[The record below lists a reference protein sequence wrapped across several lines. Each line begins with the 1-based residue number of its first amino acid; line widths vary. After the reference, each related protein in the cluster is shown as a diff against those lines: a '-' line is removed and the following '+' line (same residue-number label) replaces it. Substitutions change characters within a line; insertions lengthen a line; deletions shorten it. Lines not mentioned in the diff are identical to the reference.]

1 MPRGVGSSWW
11 GQREVRVTATD
22 EASRHWRRSQ
32 RCGQGSCVEVAE
44 GRGGEVLVRD
54 SKDPDGVTL
63 HIDRETWRAFINDIK
78 QSRFDPP
85 ALDSGGD
92 AY

>member
-1 MPRGVGSSWW
+1 
-11 GQREVRVTATD
+11 
-22 EASRHWRRSQ
+22 
-32 RCGQGSCVEVAE
+32 VEVAE